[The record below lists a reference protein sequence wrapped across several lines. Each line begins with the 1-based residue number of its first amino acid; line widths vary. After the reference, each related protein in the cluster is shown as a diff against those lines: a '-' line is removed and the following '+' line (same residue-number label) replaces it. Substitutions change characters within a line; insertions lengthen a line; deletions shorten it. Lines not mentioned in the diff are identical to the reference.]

1 MFTESDQSVI
11 LQNGFRIKDSDSN
24 PNVMEPPIT
33 PPNPELF
40 SVACPTSLRSEGGL
54 SDKNDFSDAVLK
66 YISQTLMEEDVEE
79 NSCMFNDV
87 LALQAA
93 EKPFYELLC
102 HDYPPS
108 IGYTYS
114 GCDNTNNS
122 SIQSVPVENSFQSS
136 LESDSD
142 LFSSSHP
149 NSRIIVNGQL
159 NSSVSLPAVQNMFSD
174 GVSVVDLN
182 KGVDEASTFL
192 PQSNGFVFN
201 LENCPFASELKKE
214 AVKLVSKTEKDDRE
228 FSSNKSSGRKNHHH
242 EDIEVD
248 GRSNKQSA
256 IYVEEDEL
264 LEIFDKVHVFS
275 VDTEPLPIKD
285 DETNRLQRNQRST
298 KSHGPSTHNG
308 KRGSKKEVVALKT
321 LLIQCAK
328 AVAADDWRTANEQL
342 KEIRR
347 QSSAFG
353 NANQRLAHY
362 FANALEVRLSGTG
375 NQLYTAPNTYTAVK
389 TYRNYLEIC
398 PFKEISVIFANH
410 MILKV
415 AEKAETLHVIDFGI
429 FYGFQWPILIQSL
442 SRRAGGPPK
451 LRITGIDIPLP
462 GFRPGDKVEETGRRL
477 ARYCDRFNVPFE
489 YNAIAQKWETLR
501 IEDLKIGKEE
511 VLVVNCMFRLE
522 KLLDETIVLRSARNA
537 VISLIRKT
545 NPNLFVQ
552 AIVNASYSSPYFVTR
567 FKEAVFHFSALFDM
581 QNSIASQD
589 EERFMFEKEFY
600 GQWIMNIVACEGP
613 ERVER
618 PEAYKQWVVRNTRA
632 GFIQV
637 AFDKALMK
645 KLKNRMKAYHRHFVI
660 TEDGG
665 WVLVGWKGRI
675 TSATTCW
682 VPA

>member
-1 MFTESDQSVI
+1 
-11 LQNGFRIKDSDSN
+11 
-24 PNVMEPPIT
+24 MEPPL
-33 PPNPELF
+33 PPPIPELCN
-40 SVACPTSLRSEGGL
+40 VACTSSLRSEGNL

-66 YISQTLMEEDVEE
+66 YISQILMEEDIEE
-79 NSCMFNDV
+79 KSCMFNDV

-93 EKPFYELLC
+93 EKPFYELLGQ
-102 HDYPPS
+102 DYPPS
-108 IGYTYS
+108 IGYPYS
-114 GCDNTNNS
+114 GFDDTNNS
-122 SIQSVPVENSFQSS
+122 PIQSLSVENSFQSS
-136 LESDSD
+136 LKSDSD
-142 LFSSSHP
+142 VFSRSHP
-149 NSRIIVNGQL
+149 NYGIIVNGAL
-159 NSSVSLPAVQNMFSD
+159 DHSVSSPAVQNLFSD
-174 GVSVVDLN
+174 GVSVLELN
-182 KGVDEASTFL
+182 EGVDEACKSL
-192 PQSNGFVFN
+192 PKSSRVVFY
-201 LENCPFASELKKE
+201 LENFPFTSELKKE
-214 AVKLVSKTEKDDRE
+214 AVKLVTKTEKDERDY
-228 FSSNKSSGRKNHHH
+228 SSNKSRVRKNHHH

-256 IYVEEDEL
+256 IYVEEDDL
-264 LEIFDKVHVFS
+264 LEIFDKVHVCS
-275 VDTEPLPIKD
+275 VDTEPLPVKG
-285 DETNRLQRNQRST
+285 DETNRLQLNQRST
-298 KSHGPSTHNG
+298 GSHGLRNRNR
-308 KRGSKKEVVALKT
+308 KRWSRKEMVDLKT

-328 AVAADDWRTANEQL
+328 AVAADDRRTANEKL

-347 QSSAFG
+347 HSSALG

-375 NQLYTAPNTYTAVK
+375 NHLYTAPKKALAADVFK
-389 TYRNYLEIC
+389 KYRHYLEIC

-415 AEKAETLHVIDFGI
+415 AEKAQTLHVMDFGI

-462 GFRPGDKVEETGRRL
+462 GFRPGERVEETGRRL
-477 ARYCDRFNVPFE
+477 ARYCERFNVPFE
-489 YNAIAQKWETLR
+489 YNAIARKWETLQ

-522 KLLDETIVLRSARNA
+522 TLLDETIVLTSARND
-537 VISLIRKT
+537 VINLIRKI

-581 QNSIASQD
+581 QNSIASLEDQ
-589 EERFMFEKEFY
+589 ERFMHEKEHY
-600 GQWIMNIVACEGP
+600 GRWIMNVVACEGTK
-613 ERVER
+613 RVER
-618 PEAYKQWVVRNTRA
+618 PEVYKQWVARIKRA

-637 AFDKALMK
+637 VSDKELMK
-645 KLKNRMKAYHRHFVI
+645 KLKERMKAYHRHFVI
-660 TEDGG
+660 NEDGG

-675 TSATTCW
+675 TCATTCW